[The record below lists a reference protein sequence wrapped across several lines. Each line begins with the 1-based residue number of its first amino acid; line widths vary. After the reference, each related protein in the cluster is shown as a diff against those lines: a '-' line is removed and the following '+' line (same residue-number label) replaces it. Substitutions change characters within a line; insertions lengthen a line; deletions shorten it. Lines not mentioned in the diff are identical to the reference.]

1 MKKTLIAA
9 LTLAAAVAHSQPT
22 RPPTAP
28 VVGTYIL
35 AERGVDVV
43 EQLQPGRVTHLLYAF
58 LLICGEGQR
67 AQEAAACAGK
77 PPFSIAPHADQDTF
91 SAAFQRLKQ
100 RDPKVQVLA
109 SVGGWGGSDPFF
121 LLAATAEGRQAFV
134 KASIGWLRGH
144 PGFDGLDIDW
154 EHPGNNG
161 ASNGIQLGTP
171 ADGER
176 FVQLLQDLRTG
187 LDTLGRETKRHY
199 ALTVAINTTKE
210 QLVRMPMGRA
220 AQSLDLVFMMTYDF
234 AGPWTKTAAHHAA
247 LRSAKPGDESLETSV
262 ANLKAE
268 GVPVAKM
275 VAGVAMYGRGFG
287 GVKPDGSYA
296 KPWPNEDGSV
306 AFKDIGKLAGM
317 KRKFDKATQSWAMV
331 GPGRFVGYD
340 DPRAVRAKVA
350 FAKREGLAGVFA
362 WELSQDNGQ
371 ILDAMNTMH
380 PIKP

>member
-1 MKKTLIAA
+1 MKKSFLLA
-9 LTLAAAVAHSQPT
+9 LALAAALAQAQTKP
-22 RPPTAP
+22 AP

-43 EQLQPGRVTHLLYAF
+43 EQLKPGRVTHILYAF

-67 AQEAAACAGK
+67 AQDAAACKGQ
-77 PPFSIAPHADQDTF
+77 PNFGIQPHADQDVF

-121 LLAATAEGRQAFV
+121 HLAATPEGRAAFI
-134 KASIGWLRGH
+134 KHSTDWLRAH

-161 ASNGIQLGTP
+161 ASNGVQLGSP

-176 FVQLLQDLRTG
+176 FVTLMQELRAG
-187 LDTLGRETKRHY
+187 LDALGRETGRRY

-210 QLVRMPMGRA
+210 QLARMPMGPA
-220 AQSLDLVFMMTYDF
+220 AKSLDLVFMMTYDF
-234 AGPWTKTAAHHAA
+234 TGPWTKHAGNHTA
-247 LRSAKPGDESLETSV
+247 LRSAKPGAESLELHV
-262 ANLKAE
+262 AHLKAE
-268 GVPVAKM
+268 GVPAEKM
-275 VAGVAMYGRGFG
+275 VAGIAMYARGFD
-287 GVKPDGSYA
+287 GVKADGSYA
-296 KPWPNEDGSV
+296 KPWPNADGSI
-306 AFKDIGKLAGM
+306 AFKDVAALSKQGLKPV
-317 KRKFDKATQSWAMV
+317 FDKASQSWAMV
-331 GPGRFVGYD
+331 GAQKFVGYD

-350 FAKREGLAGVFA
+350 FAKKAGLAGVFA
-362 WELSQDNGQ
+362 WELSQDDGQ

-380 PIKP
+380 DKP

>member
-1 MKKTLIAA
+1 MNKTWLAA
-9 LTLAAAVAHSQPT
+9 LALAASLAQAAP
-22 RPPTAP
+22 P

-43 EQLQPGRVTHLLYAF
+43 EQLKPGRVTHLLYAF

-67 AQEAAACAGK
+67 AQEAAACVGK
-77 PPFSIAPHADQDTF
+77 PAFSIAPHADQDTF

-121 LLAATAEGRQAFV
+121 HLAATAEGRAAFV
-134 KASIGWLRGH
+134 KSSMDWLRAH

-161 ASNGIQLGTP
+161 AANGVQLGQP

-176 FVQLLQDLRTG
+176 FVQLLQDLRAG
-187 LDTLGRETKRHY
+187 LDALGRETGRRY

-210 QLVRMPMGRA
+210 QLARMPMGRA
-220 AQSLDLVFMMTYDF
+220 AEALDLVFMMTYDF
-234 AGPWTKTAAHHAA
+234 TGPWTKTAGNHTP
-247 LRSAKPGDESLETSV
+247 LRSAKPGDESLAASV

-268 GVPVAKM
+268 GVPAAKM
-275 VAGVAMYGRGFG
+275 VAGVAMYGRGFD
-287 GVKPDGSYA
+287 GVKADRSYA
-296 KPWPNEDGSV
+296 KPWPNADGSV

-317 KRKFDKATQSWAMV
+317 QPQFDKATQSWAMV
-331 GPGRFVGYD
+331 GGGRYVGYD

-350 FAKREGLAGVFA
+350 FVKKAGLAGVFA
-362 WELSQDNGQ
+362 WELSQDNGE
-371 ILDAMNTMH
+371 ILDAMNTLMT
-380 PIKP
+380 P

>member
-1 MKKTLIAA
+1 MKKFLIATLA
-9 LTLAAAVAHSQPT
+9 LAAALAQAQT
-22 RPPTAP
+22 KP

-67 AQEAAACAGK
+67 AKEAEACAGK
-77 PPFSIAPHADQDTF
+77 PNFSIAPHADQQTF
-91 SAAFQRLKQ
+91 SAAFQRLKA

-121 LLAATAEGRQAFV
+121 HLAATPQGRAAFV
-134 KASIGWLRGH
+134 KHATDWLRAH

-161 ASNGIQLGTP
+161 ASNGVQLGSK
-171 ADGER
+171 ADGEY
-176 FVQLLQDLRTG
+176 FVQLLQDLRAG
-187 LDTLGRETKRHY
+187 LDGLGKEAGKHY

-220 AQSLDLVFMMTYDF
+220 AKSLDLVFMMTYDF
-234 AGPWTKTAAHHAA
+234 AGPWTKQAANHTP
-247 LRSAKPGDESLETSV
+247 LRSAKPGLDTSLEASV

-268 GVPVAKM
+268 GVPAAKL
-275 VAGVAMYGRGFG
+275 VAGVAMYGRGFD
-287 GVKPDGSYA
+287 GVKADGSYA
-296 KPWPNEDGSV
+296 RPWPNEDGSV
-306 AFKDIGKLAGM
+306 AFKDIDSLTGM
-317 KRKFDKATQSWAMV
+317 KAHFDKRTQSWAMV
-331 GPGRFVGYD
+331 GDGKFVGYD

-350 FAKREGLAGVFA
+350 FAKRAGLAGVFA
-362 WELSQDNGQ
+362 WELSQDNGE
-371 ILDAMNTMH
+371 ILNAMQ
-380 PIKP
+380 P